1 MGLPD
6 HHVFTRNSICRKGL
20 GLLRDKSA
28 VLEVLQLDGLSGS
41 PLAACWHRGFLA
53 AFACLLLS
61 LSFSSSAFANC
72 EYVIAGKSF
81 WIRLLDP
88 VASYSSKPGTTVR
101 AVLIQ
106 SPECDSH
113 PVFPAGLEVFGTIS
127 KVRKVG
133 LGFIHDSA
141 YVEIQFDHLVTA
153 AGQVLPFAA
162 EVLEADNARETVRHG
177 VFRGIR
183 ATDAPQGR
191 ITSGLIHMPT
201 FNPYTDVGLI
211 VYRAVTVLP
220 EPEIYLPPGTDLRL
234 RLNLPLYVGD
244 QPELPSVSFAMDE
257 YERGD
262 VEMLLQGQSDRTT
275 TLSGKDAD
283 VVNLLFVGSRD
294 QVEEAFTAAGW
305 RTADANSKNAF
316 FKQLG
321 AFLTFS
327 NYPNMLVSRQL
338 LSGQQQDMA
347 WQKSFNSYG
356 KRAHLRLWSQS
367 KTIQGEQ
374 AWLSAY
380 TRETGAVLSVK
391 YHKFIHHIDRN
402 LDDGVNM
409 LVRDLALAGCVEFVR
424 QLPRPNLPQT
434 MLNSTGDE
442 MHTDGNLTVVHLKSC
457 AMRVMRYSRNTSLIS
472 VRPPNRFVRYLRT
485 QVLLYKSDVI
495 RGNIIYSAF
504 DLSLMSI
511 RSLRHRHLIQND
523 NNYDA
528 LPMSPVSPD
537 TLFPQLTS
545 TGWPKPTN
553 QVTQLDP
560 DGGQASTQ

>member
-1 MGLPD
+1 MRFPK
-6 HHVFTRNSICRKGL
+6 CRQLQSVQYSSASHFSLCSTEKVRCWKCL
-20 GLLRDKSA
+20 GLTDSPVLRLRL
-28 VLEVLQLDGLSGS
+28 V
-41 PLAACWHRGFLA
+41 ACRGFLA
-53 AFACLLLS
+53 TFACLLIS
-61 LSFSSSAFANC
+61 LAFSRPAFASC
-72 EYVIAGKSF
+72 EHVIAGKSF

-106 SPECDSH
+106 SPECDSR
-113 PVFPAGLEVFGTIS
+113 PVFPAGLDVVGTIS
-127 KVRKVG
+127 KIRKVG

-162 EVLEADNARETVRHG
+162 EVVEVDNAREVVRHG
-177 VFRGIR
+177 VVRGIR

-191 ITSGLIHMPT
+191 ITSGLIHLPT
-201 FNPYTDVGLI
+201 FNPYGDVGLI
-211 VYRAVTVLP
+211 VYRAVTTLP
-220 EPEIYLPPGTDLRL
+220 DPEIYLPPGTDLRL

-275 TLSGKDAD
+275 TQGGEESD
-283 VVNLLFVGSRD
+283 VVNLLFVGSQD
-294 QVEEAFTAAGW
+294 QVEHAFTAAGW
-305 RTADANSKNAF
+305 RTADANSKSAF
-316 FKQLG
+316 FKQFG

-327 NYPNMLVSRQL
+327 NYPNLPVSRQL
-338 LSGQQQDMA
+338 LSGQPQDMA

-356 KRAHLRLWSQS
+356 KRAHLRLWYQS
-367 KTIQGEQ
+367 KSIQGEQ

-380 TRETGAVLSVK
+380 TRETGAAFSVK

-402 LDDGVNM
+402 LDDGINM
-409 LVRDLALAGCVEFVR
+409 LVRDLALTGCVESVR
-424 QLPRPNLPQT
+424 QFPRPNSPQT

-442 MHTDGNLTVVHLKSC
+442 MHTAGNLTVVHLKSC
-457 AMRVMRYSRNTSLIS
+457 AMPVMQYPRNIPLIT
-472 VRPPNRFVRYLRT
+472 VRPRNRFVRYLRT

-511 RSLRHRHLIQND
+511 RSLRHRHSILND
-523 NNYDA
+523 DDDGD

-537 TLFPQLTS
+537 TLFPQLTFTERS
-545 TGWPKPTN
+545 VMRTAG
-553 QVTQLDP
+553 LSP
-560 DGGQASTQ
+560 D

>member
-1 MGLPD
+1 MGATKVRRLK
-6 HHVFTRNSICRKGL
+6 CL
-20 GLLRDKSA
+20 GLTDSPVPHLRLVA
-28 VLEVLQLDGLSGS
+28 CRGL
-41 PLAACWHRGFLA
+41 LAT
-53 AFACLLLS
+53 FACLFLS
-61 LSFSSSAFANC
+61 LAFSRPAFASC
-72 EYVIAGKSF
+72 EHVIAGKSF

-106 SPECDSH
+106 SPECDSR
-113 PVFPAGLEVFGTIS
+113 PVFPAGLEVVGTIS
-127 KVRKVG
+127 KIRKVG

-141 YVEIQFDHLVTA
+141 YVEIQFNHLVTA

-162 EVLEADNARETVRHG
+162 EVVEVDNAREVVRHG
-177 VFRGIR
+177 VLRGIR

-191 ITSGLIHMPT
+191 ITSGLIHLPT
-201 FNPYTDVGLI
+201 FNPYGDVGLM
-211 VYRAVTVLP
+211 VYRAVTMLP

-244 QPELPSVSFAMDE
+244 QPELPNVSFAMDE

-262 VEMLLQGQSDRTT
+262 VETLLQGQSDRTT
-275 TLSGKDAD
+275 TRSGKDSD
-283 VVNLLFVGSRD
+283 VVNLLFVGSQD
-294 QVEEAFTAAGW
+294 QVEDAFTAAGW

-316 FKQLG
+316 FKQFG
-321 AFLTFS
+321 AFLTLS
-327 NYPNMLVSRQL
+327 NYPNLPVSRQL
-338 LSGQQQDMA
+338 LSGQLQDMA

-356 KRAHLRLWSQS
+356 KREHLRLWSQS
-367 KTIQGEQ
+367 KKIQGEQ

-380 TRETGAVLSVK
+380 TRETGAALSVK

-402 LDDGVNM
+402 LDDGINM
-409 LVRDLALAGCVEFVR
+409 LVRDLALTGCVESVR
-424 QLPRPNLPQT
+424 QLPRPNSPQT

-457 AMRVMRYSRNTSLIS
+457 AGPVMQYPGNAPLIT
-472 VRPPNRFVRYLRT
+472 VRPRNRFVRYLRT

-511 RSLRHRHLIQND
+511 RSLRHRHSTQND
-523 NNYDA
+523 DDDD

-537 TLFPQLTS
+537 TLFPQFTFTEQPAMRTASLS
-545 TGWPKPTN
+545 PEI
-553 QVTQLDP
+553 TQ
-560 DGGQASTQ
+560 

>member
-1 MGLPD
+1 MGHD
-6 HHVFTRNSICRKGL
+6 RST
-20 GLLRDKSA
+20 
-28 VLEVLQLDGLSGS
+28 S
-41 PLAACWHRGFLA
+41 PLRGISAMRLVARRGFLA
-53 AFACLLLS
+53 ALACLFLS
-61 LSFSSSAFANC
+61 PAFSRPAFARC

-81 WIRLLDP
+81 WIRLRDP

-106 SPECDSH
+106 SPECDSR
-113 PVFPAGLEVFGTIS
+113 PVFPAGLEVVGTIS
-127 KVRKVG
+127 RVRKVG
-133 LGFIHDSA
+133 LGLIHDSA
-141 YVEIQFDHLVTA
+141 YVEIQFDHLSTA
-153 AGQVLPFAA
+153 AGQVLSFTA
-162 EVLEADNARETVRHG
+162 EVVEVDNAREAVRHG

-183 ATDAPQGR
+183 ATNAPQGR
-191 ITSGLIHMPT
+191 ITSGLIHLPT
-201 FNPYTDVGLI
+201 FNPYTDAGLI
-211 VYRAVTVLP
+211 VYRAITVLP

-244 QPELPSVSFAMDE
+244 QPELPSVSYAMDD

-275 TLSGKDAD
+275 TRSGKVSD
-283 VVNLLFVGSRD
+283 VVNLLFVGSQA
-294 QVEEAFTAAGW
+294 QVEHAFTAAGW

-316 FKQLG
+316 FKQFG

-327 NYPNMLVSRQL
+327 NYPNMPVSRQL
-338 LSGQQQDMA
+338 LSGQLQDLA

-356 KRAHLRLWSQS
+356 KREHLRLWSQS

-380 TRETGAVLSVK
+380 TRETGAALSMR

-402 LDDGVNM
+402 LDDGINM
-409 LVRDLALAGCVEFVR
+409 LVRDLALTGCVKFVR
-424 QLPRPNLPQT
+424 QLPRPNLPKT

-457 AMRVMRYSRNTSLIS
+457 SMPVMQYPRNAPLIP
-472 VRPPNRFVRYLRT
+472 VRPRSRFVRYLRT

-504 DLSLMSI
+504 DLSLMTI
-511 RSLRHRHLIQND
+511 RFLRHRHSTQNED
-523 NNYDA
+523 SYDD
-528 LPMSPVSPD
+528 LPISPVSPN
-537 TLFPQLTS
+537 TLFPQLTF
-545 TGWPKPTN
+545 TEWPGFPN
-553 QVTQLDP
+553 QVTP
-560 DGGQASTQ
+560 Y

>member
-1 MGLPD
+1 VECL
-6 HHVFTRNSICRKGL
+6 NC
-20 GLLRDKSA
+20 
-28 VLEVLQLDGLSGS
+28 LDLTGS
-41 PLAACWHRGFLA
+41 PVTHLRFIARRFA
-53 AFACLLLS
+53 AFACLLIFLA
-61 LSFSSSAFANC
+61 FSGPAFANC
-72 EYVIAGKSF
+72 EHVIVGKSF

-106 SPECDSH
+106 SPECDSR
-113 PVFPAGLEVFGTIS
+113 PVFPAGLEVVGTIS
-127 KVRKVG
+127 KIRKVG

-162 EVLEADNARETVRHG
+162 EVVEADNARESVRHD

-183 ATDAPQGR
+183 ATNAPQGR
-191 ITSGLIHMPT
+191 ITSGLIHLPT
-201 FNPYTDVGLI
+201 FNPYTDAGLI
-211 VYRAVTVLP
+211 VYRAFTVLP
-220 EPEIYLPPGTDLRL
+220 EPEICLPPGTDLRL

-275 TLSGKDAD
+275 TRSGKDSD
-283 VVNLLFVGSRD
+283 VVNLLFVGSKD
-294 QVEEAFTAAGW
+294 QVEDALTAAGW
-305 RTADANSKNAF
+305 RAADANSKSAF
-316 FKQLG
+316 FKEFA

-327 NYPNMLVSRQL
+327 NYPNMPVSRQL
-338 LSGQQQDMA
+338 LSGRLQDMA

-356 KRAHLRLWSQS
+356 KREHLRLWAQS
-367 KTIQGEQ
+367 KTIQEEQ

-380 TRETGAVLSVK
+380 TRETGAALSVK

-402 LDDGVNM
+402 LDDGIKM
-409 LVRDLALAGCVEFVR
+409 LVRDLALKGCVESVG
-424 QLPRPNLPQT
+424 QLSRPNLPQT
-434 MLNSTGDE
+434 MLNSTGDQ
-442 MHTDGNLTVVHLKSC
+442 MYTDGNLTVVHLKSC
-457 AMRVMRYSRNTSLIS
+457 ATPVMQHSLNTPLIP
-472 VRPPNRFVRYLRT
+472 VRPRNRFVRYLRT

-511 RSLRHRHLIQND
+511 RSLRHRHSTQND
-523 NNYDA
+523 DNYDD
-528 LPMSPVSPD
+528 LPMSHVSPD
-537 TLFPQLTS
+537 TLFPQLTFTEQPAMRTAS
-545 TGWPKPTN
+545 
-553 QVTQLDP
+553 LSP
-560 DGGQASTQ
+560 D